1 MVVSKDISKELA
13 QDEEVRRRAKRNKK
27 KPKSLQQ
34 KIVFGIVFAF
44 FIVYAIYILTP
55 FAYGFLIS
63 LKKNGRAFMN
73 EDIFV
78 NLRYFDNY
86 AKAIKSLTLN
96 DINYFSMLF
105 NSIWYAVGTTVVSTA
120 STIVTGYIFA
130 KYEFRAKKVMYS
142 MILFFMMLP
151 IYGTMAAT
159 YRLYTKLGFINSPL
173 ILISFYGGFGGT
185 FLYMHGF
192 FKGLSWSYAEAAF
205 IDGAGNFRVFI
216 SIMVPMLMPTL
227 SAMAIMAFIGNW
239 NAYETIL
246 LYLPKMP
253 NLAAGLYTYE
263 FGMKYTANQPIY
275 FAGVM
280 LSLFPIVTLFLIF
293 QNTIMSKIYIGGL
306 KA

>member
-130 KYEFRAKKVMYS
+130 KYEFLTDFVNCLCRYNIVELS
-142 MILFFMMLP
+142 V
-151 IYGTMAAT
+151 
-159 YRLYTKLGFINSPL
+159 
-173 ILISFYGGFGGT
+173 LISDSGT
-185 FLYMHGF
+185 EIVRKEDLEIIETTKDEFLN
-192 FKGLSWSYAEAAF
+192 KL
-205 IDGAGNFRVFI
+205 FI
-216 SIMVPMLMPTL
+216 SLKDELNNQFNYCFPT
-227 SAMAIMAFIGNW
+227 A
-239 NAYETIL
+239 
-246 LYLPKMP
+246 
-253 NLAAGLYTYE
+253 
-263 FGMKYTANQPIY
+263 
-275 FAGVM
+275 
-280 LSLFPIVTLFLIF
+280 LFMI
-293 QNTIMSKIYIGGL
+293 K
-306 KA
+306 